1 MARSGS
7 GDCHRN
13 CRVLSYVCATSL
25 MLAAGSS
32 ARADDS
38 LIEARGQVS
47 LGSFLN
53 NSELKIRVDGESSEG
68 TRVDWDNTFGDDEVT
83 RFRLDGLWRVSDR
96 HHVRVLYTDYSRNR
110 TETIEQ
116 DIEWQGDTIPV
127 DALVHGKQS
136 FSILEAAYEYAFVHS
151 DKYELAGSIGFH
163 YTSFEASLRASLLH
177 CNDNGRVK
185 VTVLPSRRE
194 FDARGDEPVLSAAL
208 RQHLNLPHSCKGGS
222 CGTCRVR
229 VLRGS
234 FAYPYGRPIG
244 IDAAEEEAGYALI
257 CQARAT
263 EELVIEIREIR
274 NVTDVEIRELPAR
287 VERMERLAPDVMG
300 LWLRLPAIE
309 PFNWRSGQYV
319 DVMLPGERRRSFSL
333 ANPPHDSALLELHVR
348 RAPGG
353 EFSEKGFGG
362 MKQGSLLRI
371 EGPLGQFFYRPEA
384 SRPALLI
391 GGGTGYAPLKAMIR
405 EVLESG
411 SRRDLV
417 LYWGAR
423 TEADLYEDAWLREL
437 AAKHAHFHYTPVLT
451 EFVHEA
457 VLKNV
462 AGLAGFDVYAA
473 GPPAMIDAVRTAL
486 PRHGAEPERIY
497 FDSFDYAP
505 A

>member
-1 MARSGS
+1 MRGLFLVC
-7 GDCHRN
+7 GDN
-13 CRVLSYVCATSL
+13 
-25 MLAAGSS
+25 
-32 ARADDS
+32 RA
-38 LIEARGQVS
+38 
-47 LGSFLN
+47 
-53 NSELKIRVDGESSEG
+53 
-68 TRVDWDNTFGDDEVT
+68 
-83 RFRLDGLWRVSDR
+83 
-96 HHVRVLYTDYSRNR
+96 
-110 TETIEQ
+110 
-116 DIEWQGDTIPV
+116 
-127 DALVHGKQS
+127 
-136 FSILEAAYEYAFVHS
+136 
-151 DKYELAGSIGFH
+151 
-163 YTSFEASLRASLLH
+163 
-177 CNDNGRVK
+177 VK
-185 VTVLPSRRE
+185 VTALPSGRE
-194 FDARGDEPVLSAAL
+194 FDSRGDEPVLSAAL

-229 VLRGS
+229 VLRGN
-234 FAYPYGRPIG
+234 FAYPHGRPIG
-244 IDAAEEEAGYALI
+244 IDAAEEAAGYALI

-263 EELVIEIREIR
+263 EDLVIEIREIR

-309 PFNWRSGQYV
+309 PFTWRSGQYV

-333 ANPPHDSALLELHVR
+333 ANPPHDAALLELHVR
-348 RAPGG
+348 RTPGG
-353 EFSEKGFGG
+353 VFSEQVFGG

-486 PRHGAEPERIY
+486 PRQGADPERIY